1 MHSTH
6 ATYRWKNVKRQPKT
20 DRFVSHHP
28 KAKLMI
34 WEISYCARL
43 LDYITQTKQRIIEK
57 RNSKMPHT
65 LTHSLTLM
73 CQKKLKTK
81 NKSDM
86 IVEHEKFIESRNGT
100 FTLNVIGLNQIV
112 PSLRAKLS
120 DKIKKKNREFD
131 RTYDAQHTHTH
142 HTHSE
147 TRSTLNVH
155 TIEMANIC
163 WRN

>member
-1 MHSTH
+1 
-6 ATYRWKNVKRQPKT
+6 
-20 DRFVSHHP
+20 
-28 KAKLMI
+28 MI
-34 WEISYCARL
+34 GEISYCARL

-100 FTLNVIGLNQIV
+100 FTLNVIGLDQIV
-112 PSLRAKLS
+112 PSIRAKLS
-120 DKIKKKNREFD
+120 DKITKKK
-131 RTYDAQHTHTH
+131 
-142 HTHSE
+142 S
-147 TRSTLNVH
+147 
-155 TIEMANIC
+155 
-163 WRN
+163 